1 MLKKSLLLLF
11 TCLTLAVAGCGDDD
25 KSSDET
31 PSGGDKPAA
40 TTGGDAGGDKPAVE
54 GSGPNKVDMKDIK
67 YNPQNIGV
75 SKGDTITWTN
85 SDQVPHTVT
94 KDGGPG
100 ANFDSGDIAAGK
112 KYEQT
117 FDAVG
122 KIDYHC
128 TIHPQQTGT
137 IEVIDTAK
145 E

>member
-1 MLKKSLLLLF
+1 MLKKTLLLMF

-25 KSSDET
+25 KDSDK
-31 PSGGDKPAA
+31 SDAGGDKPAA
-40 TTGGDAGGDKPAVE
+40 TTGGSGTPEVE
-54 GSGPNKVDMKDIK
+54 KAGPNKVDMKDIK

-100 ANFDSGDIAAGK
+100 PNFDSGDIAAGK
-112 KYEQT
+112 TYEQT
-117 FDAVG
+117 FDTVG